1 MIKSM
6 LKSELAALAG
16 VSTSTFKR
24 WLSQHS
30 DELLRLGV
38 SRKAKLLHPLA
49 VRYVCDQYGID
60 L

>member
-1 MIKSM
+1 M
-6 LKSELAALAG
+6 LKSELAAMAG